1 MSRDLLHQITTS
13 APPCTFDRRIPS
25 CCRYGV
31 YIKKEQY
38 QKEAFNPKTR
48 QKVIATRTRATRRSF
63 ELRPDEAAGFLLT
76 RFWPGPGPGP
86 GMAPAGVGAPD

>member
-1 MSRDLLHQITTS
+1 MTDGSRRAVGLFIYS
-13 APPCTFDRRIPS
+13 FYF
-25 CCRYGV
+25 RYGV

-38 QKEAFNPKTR
+38 QKEAFNPKTQ

-63 ELRPDEAAGFLLT
+63 ELRTDEAAGFLLT

-86 GMAPAGVGAPD
+86 GVAPAGAGAAPD